1 VKRAALALG
10 LVMVAGVARAQ
21 PAHLHGDELPGAG
34 LEAEPPTIDVL
45 TFGVGD
51 RIFEKFGHAALC
63 LRYHEPAHP
72 SVCFNYGVTDFAAG
86 SDMVWDFL
94 RGVQRFWVEPTSLHS
109 MLAFYEAED
118 RDIWRQTLPASAVD
132 ARAIEAALWANL
144 ADDKRFY
151 NYDHFFDNCTT
162 RLRDI
167 IDDASHGALAARTQ
181 ARYPRTFREIGRPG
195 LAGMP
200 LLLVASDLVAGRTI
214 DAYPTV
220 WQAMFHPAIFRQQL
234 ELQLGV
240 KPEPLYTRRGP
251 PFPTTGSTGRAGLL
265 AVGLAF
271 ALPLLVAQWRRRWQR
286 VALAAVTL
294 ELVVLGALIWS
305 LVIVSSIAAVRW
317 NEAVLV
323 VTPLDLLLLTAWRR
337 RYALARLGVLVAV
350 SLLAAVGVLHQPLAV
365 LIAVA
370 FVPMLIVALDLPHGL
385 AARASA
391 TLPAVAPS
399 PAASPA
405 PAGSPAPAV
414 APVAPTAAPSP
425 AVSPAVPAAPSPA
438 VASVVPAVAPSV
450 PAVAPSV
457 PAVAPSVPAVAPSVP
472 AVAPSLPAV
481 APSLPAVAPSVPA
494 VAPSVPAAAPSVP
507 AVAMPSLV
515 GSSSPVLEVAPAAS
529 VDEPAV
535 RPVPASAS
543 VSASASAD
551 GAELN

>member
-1 VKRAALALG
+1 MKRAALALG

-21 PAHLHGDELPGAG
+21 PAHLHADELPGSG

-72 SVCFNYGVTDFAAG
+72 AVCFNYGVTDFAAG

-94 RGVQRFWVEPTSLHS
+94 RGKQRFWVEPTSLGS
-109 MLAFYEAED
+109 MLAFYESED
-118 RDIWRQTLPASAVD
+118 RDIWRQTLPSSVD

-144 ADDKRFY
+144 AEDKRFY

-167 IDDASHGALAARTQ
+167 IDDASHGALRAKTQ

-240 KPEPLYTRRGP
+240 APEQLYTRRGP
-251 PFPTTGSTGRAGLL
+251 AFPTTGSTGRAGLL

-294 ELVVLGALIWS
+294 ELVVLGALIWA

-323 VTPLDLLLLTAWRR
+323 VTPLDVLLLTAWRR
-337 RYALARLGVLVAV
+337 RYALARVGVLVAV
-350 SLLAAVGVLHQPLAV
+350 SLLAAIGVLHQPLGV

-385 AARASA
+385 AARASSSA
-391 TLPAVAPS
+391 TV
-399 PAASPA
+399 
-405 PAGSPAPAV
+405 V
-414 APVAPTAAPSP
+414 
-425 AVSPAVPAAPSPA
+425 AVPA
-438 VASVVPAVAPSV
+438 
-450 PAVAPSV
+450 
-457 PAVAPSVPAVAPSVP
+457 
-472 AVAPSLPAV
+472 
-481 APSLPAVAPSVPA
+481 
-494 VAPSVPAAAPSVP
+494 
-507 AVAMPSLV
+507 LV
-515 GSSSPVLEVAPAAS
+515 GPREPVLEVAPRAS
-529 VDEPAV
+529 AGDEPA
-535 RPVPASAS
+535 ASASS
-543 VSASASAD
+543 VSASASASASPSTESD
-551 GAELN
+551 SAELN